1 METNTS
7 NTAAPSVEVPRLVMP
22 VYWKQSTS
30 NQICWSKAVAV
41 EERSDGRKIVRFD
54 DGGWN
59 PAEAC
64 FFTEE
69 QCRKYHKLPPP
80 QFTERQNE
88 IAAKLETLAR
98 SLRAY
103 R

>member
-1 METNTS
+1 MERPIE
-7 NTAAPSVEVPRLVMP
+7 NTAATSVDVPRFVMP
-22 VYWKQSTS
+22 VCWKESSS
-30 NQICWSKAVAV
+30 NQIFWSKAVAV
-41 EERSDGRKIVRFD
+41 EERENGRKIVRFD

-80 QFTERQNE
+80 QFTERHNE

-98 SLRAY
+98 SLRA
-103 R
+103 